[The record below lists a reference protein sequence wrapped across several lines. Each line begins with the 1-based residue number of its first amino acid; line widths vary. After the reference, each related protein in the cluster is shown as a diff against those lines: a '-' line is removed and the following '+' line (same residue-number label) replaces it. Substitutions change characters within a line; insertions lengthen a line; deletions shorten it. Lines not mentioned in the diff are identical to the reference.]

1 MTRILI
7 VGDIRLYRDGL
18 AEILGR
24 RFDVVGTAAGA
35 DETLARADA
44 LAPDVVLL
52 DLAMASALDTIR
64 ALVAAGSPPRVVALA
79 VPDAEREVIDCAE
92 AGVAG
97 LATREG
103 SIADVTATIES
114 GAGGRGGGSRSRM
127 PGGSTRIVL
136 VNLPRMLREII
147 EDVVAAAPD
156 LDVVETLDK
165 PTGLI
170 AVVDGA
176 KADFLIA
183 GDDALEDV
191 GVLLRERPRLKVLAV
206 ACDGRQT
213 FLYELGPQKVAL
225 DEVSPQNLLEATP
238 P

>member
-35 DETLARADA
+35 DEALARADV

-97 LATREG
+97 FVARG
-103 SIADVTATIES
+103 GAVADVEAATQDRARG
-114 GAGGRGGGSRSRM
+114 GAGFS
-127 PGGSTRIVL
+127 
-136 VNLPRMLREII
+136 
-147 EDVVAAAPD
+147 A
-156 LDVVETLDK
+156 
-165 PTGLI
+165 
-170 AVVDGA
+170 
-176 KADFLIA
+176 
-183 GDDALEDV
+183 
-191 GVLLRERPRLKVLAV
+191 
-206 ACDGRQT
+206 Q
-213 FLYELGPQKVAL
+213 
-225 DEVSPQNLLEATP
+225 
-238 P
+238 

>member
-97 LATREG
+97 FVTREG

-114 GAGGRGGGSRSRM
+114 VARGEAIFS
-127 PGGSTRIVL
+127 PK
-136 VNLPRMLREII
+136 
-147 EDVVAAAPD
+147 AAA
-156 LDVVETLDK
+156 T
-165 PTGLI
+165 
-170 AVVDGA
+170 
-176 KADFLIA
+176 
-183 GDDALEDV
+183 
-191 GVLLRERPRLKVLAV
+191 LLRRVATLAAERAPGPDAGHLTSRELEIVSLIDEGLSNKEIATRLHIELPTVKNHVHNILEKLNVSRRAEAAAIVRPRL
-206 ACDGRQT
+206 RQT
-213 FLYELGPQKVAL
+213 V
-225 DEVSPQNLLEATP
+225 
-238 P
+238 

>member
-52 DLAMASALDTIR
+52 DLARASALDTLR

-97 LATREG
+97 FVTREG

-114 GAGGRGGGSRSRM
+114 VARGEAIFS
-127 PGGSTRIVL
+127 PK
-136 VNLPRMLREII
+136 
-147 EDVVAAAPD
+147 VAA
-156 LDVVETLDK
+156 T
-165 PTGLI
+165 
-170 AVVDGA
+170 
-176 KADFLIA
+176 
-183 GDDALEDV
+183 
-191 GVLLRERPRLKVLAV
+191 LLRRVAALAAERAPGPDAGHLTSRELEIVSLIDEGLSNKEIATRLHIELPTVKNHVHNILEKLNVSRRAEAAAIVRPRL
-206 ACDGRQT
+206 RQT
-213 FLYELGPQKVAL
+213 V
-225 DEVSPQNLLEATP
+225 
-238 P
+238 